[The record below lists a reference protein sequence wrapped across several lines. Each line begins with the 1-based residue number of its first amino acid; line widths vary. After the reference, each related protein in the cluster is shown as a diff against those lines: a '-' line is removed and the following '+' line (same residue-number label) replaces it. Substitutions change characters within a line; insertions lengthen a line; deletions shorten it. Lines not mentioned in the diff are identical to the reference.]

1 MPKFSCVCGQII
13 NLSHGMS
20 ESEFSMVAERK
31 IDELG
36 AALADRW
43 LSEEEFYQQ
52 IGAGATTVYRCNK
65 CDRLHIDQ
73 GGGKFSSYT
82 KEVR

>member
-1 MPKFSCVCGQII
+1 
-13 NLSHGMS
+13 
-20 ESEFSMVAERK
+20 MVAERK

-52 IGAGATTVYRCNK
+52 IGAGATTVYDAINAGDYILIKVAETFLPILRNY
-65 CDRLHIDQ
+65 DRARPHAF
-73 GGGKFSSYT
+73 G
-82 KEVR
+82 